1 MNRLIIAS
9 VALVAFSGCGSMDW
23 VFYHPDSKVYGTP
36 ARDGLEY
43 EEVRFPSADGTMLSG
58 WFVPSATPATGTVV
72 HFHGNAQNMTS
83 HYSFVSWVPQNG
95 FNLFMFDYRGYGA
108 SEGKP
113 GREGVYQDSLAAI
126 KYAQGRDDVDA
137 SKIIVFGQSLGG
149 ANAIAV
155 VGGARLKGIVG
166 VAVDSAFSSYK
177 EVGKDHVAGSLK
189 PLAGSLLTDG
199 HSPLD
204 VVGRISPTP
213 LVIMH
218 GTDDRVVPYYHGR
231 RLYEKA
237 KDPKELWTVKNG
249 RHTEALIRYREAMV
263 PRLLK
268 RFRAWVTTGSRF

>member
-23 VFYHPDSKVYGTP
+23 VFYHPDRKVYGTP
-36 ARDGLEY
+36 ADDGLKY

-58 WFVPSATPATGTVV
+58 WFVPSTTPTAGTVV

-126 KYAQGRDDVDA
+126 KYAQARDDVDA

-155 VGGARLKGIVG
+155 VGGAKLKGIVG

-218 GTDDRVVPYYHGR
+218 GTDDRVVPYYHAE
-231 RLYEKA
+231 RLYA
-237 KDPKELWTVKNG
+237 AARAPRELWTFHG
-249 RHTEALIRYREAMV
+249 GGHTDALGVRRRQTV
-263 PRLLK
+263 SRLLK
-268 RFRAWVTTGSRF
+268 SFRMWGRKAQ